1 MGSVWRAE
9 HLALHAAVAI
19 KLMDPAIAETPE
31 GAERFRREAQA
42 AASLRSTHVV
52 QVLDYGVEEG
62 TPYLVMELLHGESLA
77 SCLERELRLS
87 PLRTLAIMTQVSRAI
102 TRAHGANIV
111 HRDLKPDNIFLIKED
126 DQEVVK
132 VLDFGIAKT
141 DSPGFG
147 DMKTRT
153 GMVMGTPHYMSP
165 EQTEGKKTV
174 DFRTDLWAM
183 AVIICECLTGVQ
195 PFRGETWGEL
205 VLNVCARP
213 IPVPSTFATVP
224 VGFDAW
230 FQRATDRE
238 PLSRFSSAQEMLTAF
253 RRVVEGTYVN
263 SAGQIRVGSTPD
275 LPIGEA
281 PTMELNAAIGGT
293 PSISAGVRPTSVAL
307 AGNTGAAVVTAVTSH
322 REGSG
327 EQEIGQISLKRSG
340 APVLIAAGVLG
351 VAVVIGAFVIR
362 GTRDTVNANVASVPP
377 SVAALDI
384 AVSSSIARVT
394 EPLQTNNPPIR
405 GDAPPPSNLSGPE
418 PNVKGVSGTTGAKTS
433 APSASNRVSVSGT
446 LPALSTTRVPP
457 ASSATHDRTLGKSL
471 RCYTDPFTGTV
482 RLDGTGQRPSQAQT
496 FTCKQNPFTGQ
507 YQKL

>member
-9 HLALHAAVAI
+9 HLALHAAVAV

-52 QVLDYGVEEG
+52 QVLDYGVEDG

-77 SCLERELRLS
+77 ACLERELRLS
-87 PLRTLAIMTQVSRAI
+87 PARTLSIMTQVSRAI

-141 DSPGFG
+141 ESPTFG

-174 DFRTDLWAM
+174 GFRTDLWAM

-230 FQRATDRE
+230 FRRATHRE
-238 PLSRFSSAQEMLTAF
+238 PLLRFSSAQEMLSAF
-253 RRVVEGTYVN
+253 RNVVEGTYGN
-263 SAGQIRVGSTPD
+263 SSEPIRLGNAPD
-275 LPIGEA
+275 LPIGDA
-281 PTMELNAAIGGT
+281 PTVELNGAIGGR
-293 PSISAGVRPTSVAL
+293 PSLSTGVRQTSGEG
-307 AGNTGAAVVTAVTSH
+307 AGNTGAAVVTAVTSQ

-327 EQEIGQISLKRSG
+327 EQETGPIPLKRSG
-340 APVLIAAGVLG
+340 APLLIAAGVLG

-362 GTRDTVNANVASVPP
+362 GSRETVNANVAPALE
-377 SVAALDI
+377 SVAVRSV
-384 AVSSSIARVT
+384 AVSSSMASVT
-394 EPLQTNNPPIR
+394 APLQTINHPIR
-405 GDAPPPSNLSGPE
+405 NDEIPPSKLSGTL
-418 PNVKGVSGTTGAKTS
+418 PNSKGVSGPTGATTS
-433 APSASNRVSVSGT
+433 AASVASHVSVSGT
-446 LPALSTTRVPP
+446 LPAISTARVP
-457 ASSATHDRTLGKSL
+457 SVTSATNDRTQGKPL

-482 RLDGTGQRPSQAQT
+482 RLDGAGQRPSQVQT
-496 FTCKQNPFTGQ
+496 FNCKQNPFTGQ

>member
-9 HLALHAAVAI
+9 HLALHAAVAV

-52 QVLDYGVEEG
+52 QVLDYGVEDG

-77 SCLERELRLS
+77 ACLEREVRLS
-87 PLRTLAIMTQVSRAI
+87 PARTLAIMTQVCRAI

-111 HRDLKPDNIFLIKED
+111 HRDLKPDNIFLITED

-141 DSPGFG
+141 DSPSFG

-174 DFRTDLWAM
+174 DFRTDLWAI
-183 AVIICECLTGVQ
+183 AVITCECLTGVQ

-224 VGFDAW
+224 LGFDVW

-253 RRVVEGTYVN
+253 RHVVEGTYVN
-263 SAGQIRVGSTPD
+263 SSGQIRFGSTPD
-275 LPIGEA
+275 LPIGDA
-281 PTMELNAAIGGT
+281 PTMELKAAISGN
-293 PSISAGVRPTSVAL
+293 PSISARVHPTSGAL
-307 AGNTGAAVVTAVTSH
+307 AGKPGAAVVTAVTSQ

-327 EQEIGQISLKRSG
+327 EREIGQIPLKRSG
-340 APVLIAAGVLG
+340 APVLLAAGVLG
-351 VAVVIGAFVIR
+351 IAVVIGAFVIR
-362 GTRDTVNANVASVPP
+362 GARDTFNANVASVLP
-377 SVAALDI
+377 SVEALGIADSSSLVRI
-384 AVSSSIARVT
+384 AV
-394 EPLQTNNPPIR
+394 PLETSNRLIR
-405 GDAPPPSNLSGPE
+405 GDAQPPSNLSGSE
-418 PNVKGVSGTTGAKTS
+418 PNLKGVSGSTGAKTS
-433 APSASNRVSVSGT
+433 APLVSNRVSVSGT
-446 LPALSTTRVPP
+446 LPASSTARVPP
-457 ASSATHDRTLGKSL
+457 TSSASFDRTLGKAM

-482 RLDGTGQRPSQAQT
+482 RLDGTGQRPSQVQT